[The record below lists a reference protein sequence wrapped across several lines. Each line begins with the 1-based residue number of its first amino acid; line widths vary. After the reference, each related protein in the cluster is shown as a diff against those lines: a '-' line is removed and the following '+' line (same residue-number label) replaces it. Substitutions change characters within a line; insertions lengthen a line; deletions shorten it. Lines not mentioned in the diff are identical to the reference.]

1 MLRVPIWMDYF
12 YQEVSIPMILI
23 DSDYSCSLS
32 KITFKSLIDS
42 LRCEPAPALHYG
54 EGSIAFVDGDSANIY
69 SVVKSVYE
77 LRKNSEVVYMVTLL
91 SKDKECS
98 SVIRHL
104 SDYVVD
110 KKITYD
116 DLQRLVSTM
125 VTAKPKALAD
135 NVFGDIWG
143 DILKSS
149 QKEYLVLK
157 LLLDGHSQYQI
168 AKMLNLSIK
177 TISGYKVKAIKRH
190 GARNFNELYM
200 LKLSNNA

>member
-1 MLRVPIWMDYF
+1 MN
-12 YQEVSIPMILI
+12 LI
-23 DSDYSCSLS
+23 DSNYSCSLS
-32 KITFKSLIDS
+32 KITFKSLIES
-42 LRCEPAPALHYG
+42 LKSESTPALRYG

-69 SVVKSVYE
+69 SVVRSVYE
-77 LRKNSEVVYMVTLL
+77 LRKNSKVVYMVTLL

-110 KKITYD
+110 KKITYS
-116 DLQRLVSTM
+116 DLQQLIRTM
-125 VTAKPKALAD
+125 ITAKPKALAD

-149 QKEYLVLK
+149 QKEHLVLT

-168 AKMLNLSIK
+168 ARMLNLSIK

>member
-1 MLRVPIWMDYF
+1 MD
-12 YQEVSIPMILI
+12 LI
-23 DSDYSCSLS
+23 DSNYSCALS
-32 KITFKSLIDS
+32 TITFKSLIAS
-42 LRCEPAPALHYG
+42 LTCEPTPALYYG

-91 SKDKECS
+91 SKDKDCS

-104 SDYVVD
+104 SDHVVD
-110 KKITYD
+110 KKITYAE
-116 DLQRLVSTM
+116 LGRLIRTM
-125 VTAKPKALAD
+125 VKAKPKALAD

-143 DILKSS
+143 DIFKSS

-200 LKLSNNA
+200 LKLSKNA

>member
-1 MLRVPIWMDYF
+1 MT
-12 YQEVSIPMILI
+12 LI
-23 DSDYSCSLS
+23 DSNYSCAFS
-32 KITFKSLIDS
+32 KITFKSLMES
-42 LRCEPAPALHYG
+42 LKCEPTPALRYG
-54 EGSIAFVDGDSANIY
+54 EGSIAFVDGDSVNIY

-77 LRKNSEVVYMVTLL
+77 LRKSCKVVYMVTLL
-91 SKDKECS
+91 SKDKDCS

-110 KKITYD
+110 KKITYG
-116 DLQRLVSTM
+116 DLEKLIRHM
-125 VTAKPKALAD
+125 VTAKPKVLAD
-135 NVFGDIWG
+135 NVFGDVWG

>member
-1 MLRVPIWMDYF
+1 ML
-12 YQEVSIPMILI
+12 LI

-32 KITFKSLIDS
+32 KITFKSLIDTLKCKS
-42 LRCEPAPALHYG
+42 VPDLSHDER
-54 EGSIAFVDGDSANIY
+54 SIAFVDGDSANIY

-77 LRKNSEVVYMVTLL
+77 LRKNGKVVYMITLL
-91 SKDKECS
+91 SKDKNCS

-116 DLQRLVSTM
+116 DLQRLISSM

-149 QKEYLVLK
+149 QKEYMVFK
-157 LLLDGHSQYQI
+157 LLLDGHSQCEI
-168 AKMLNLSIK
+168 AKMLNLSVK
-177 TISGYKVKAIKRH
+177 TISGYKLKAVKRH

>member
-1 MLRVPIWMDYF
+1 MT
-12 YQEVSIPMILI
+12 LI
-23 DSDYSCSLS
+23 DSNYSCALS
-32 KITFKSLIDS
+32 KITFKSIV
-42 LRCEPAPALHYG
+42 EALSRDPTSALNYG

-69 SVVKSVYE
+69 SIVKSVYE
-77 LRKNSEVVYMVTLL
+77 LRKSSKIVYMVTLL
-91 SKDKECS
+91 SKDKDCS

-116 DLQRLVSTM
+116 ALDRLIRTM
-125 VTAKPKALAD
+125 IATKPKVLAD

-157 LLLDGHSQYQI
+157 LLLDGHSQHQI
-168 AKMLNLSIK
+168 AKILNLSIK
-177 TISGYKVKAIKRH
+177 TISGYKIKAIKRH

-200 LKLSNNA
+200 LKLTNNA

>member
-1 MLRVPIWMDYF
+1 MD
-12 YQEVSIPMILI
+12 LI
-23 DSDYSCSLS
+23 DSNYSCALS
-32 KITFKSLIDS
+32 RITFKSLIES
-42 LRCEPAPALHYG
+42 LSCGPTPALHCC
-54 EGSIAFVDGDSANIY
+54 ECSIAFVDGDSANIY

-77 LRKNSEVVYMVTLL
+77 LRKNSKVVYMVTLL
-91 SKDKECS
+91 SKDKDCS

-110 KKITYD
+110 KKITYS
-116 DLQRLVSTM
+116 DLEQLIRTM
-125 VTAKPKALAD
+125 VKAKPKVLAD

-177 TISGYKVKAIKRH
+177 TISGYKVKAVKRH

>member
-1 MLRVPIWMDYF
+1 MN
-12 YQEVSIPMILI
+12 LI
-23 DSDYSCSLS
+23 DSNYSCALS
-32 KITFKSLIDS
+32 KITFKSIVES
-42 LRCEPAPALHYG
+42 LKQGQISDWCYDEV
-54 EGSIAFVDGDSANIY
+54 SIAFVDGDSANIY
-69 SVVKSVYE
+69 SVAKSVYE
-77 LRKNSEVVYMVTLL
+77 LRKNCKAIYMVTLL
-91 SKDKECS
+91 SKGRDCS

-110 KKITYD
+110 KKISYG
-116 DLQRLVSTM
+116 DLERLIGTM
-125 VTAKPKALAD
+125 IAVKPKVLAD

-157 LLLDGHSQYQI
+157 LLLDGHTQYQI

-200 LKLSNNA
+200 LKLNNNA

>member
-1 MLRVPIWMDYF
+1 
-12 YQEVSIPMILI
+12 MILI
-23 DSDYSCSLS
+23 DSNYSCALS
-32 KITFKSLIDS
+32 KITFQSIVES
-42 LRCEPAPALHYG
+42 LRCGPTPALHFN

-77 LRKNSEVVYMVTLL
+77 LRKSSKVVYMVTLL
-91 SKDKECS
+91 SKGKDCS

-116 DLQRLVSTM
+116 ELDRLIRTM
-125 VTAKPKALAD
+125 IVTKPKVLAD
-135 NVFGDIWG
+135 NVFGDVWG

-200 LKLSNNA
+200 LKLNNNA